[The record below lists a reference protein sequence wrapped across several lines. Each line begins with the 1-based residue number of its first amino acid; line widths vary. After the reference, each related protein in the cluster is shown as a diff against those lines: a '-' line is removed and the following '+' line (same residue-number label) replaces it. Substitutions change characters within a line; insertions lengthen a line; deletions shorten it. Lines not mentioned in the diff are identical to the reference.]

1 MYDVIIVGGGPAGL
15 SAALIL
21 GRCRRRVLLCDDGRP
36 RNAWSGHVHGFLTR
50 EGMAPADLRRL
61 GREQLLP
68 YETVE
73 VREVSVADVDN
84 LDGVFEAILE
94 DGSRCRSRKL
104 LLASGMVD
112 EWPAIEGAAPLY
124 GRSIFHCPYCDGWEL
139 RDQPIAILGRGRRG
153 RGLALE
159 LTAWSHDLVLCTDGP
174 PELFDADLARL
185 ARNGISVRE
194 EPIARVE
201 GTDGVLERIVFT
213 GGEQLPRRAIFF
225 NLGQHQRSSLPAK
238 FGCEF
243 TEAGAVR
250 TGAYEATALS
260 GFYIAGDASRLVQ
273 FAIVAAAEGAEAA
286 FAINTALLKE
296 ELH

>member
-73 VREVSVADVDN
+73 VREISVSDVDN
-84 LDGVFEAILE
+84 VDGIFEAILE

-104 LLASGMVD
+104 LLATGMVD
-112 EWPAIEGAAPLY
+112 VWPAIEGAAPLY

-159 LTAWSHDLVLCTDGP
+159 LTAWSDDLVLCTDGP
-174 PELFDADLARL
+174 AELSDADIARL
-185 ARNGISVRE
+185 ARNGIPVRE
-194 EPIARVE
+194 ERIVRVE
-201 GTDGVLERIVFT
+201 GTDGVLERIVFAS
-213 GGEQLPRRAIFF
+213 GEQLRRRAIFF
-225 NLGQHQRSSLPAK
+225 NLGQHQRSSLPEK

-260 GFYIAGDASRLVQ
+260 GLYIAGDASRLVQ

-286 FAINTALLKE
+286 FAINTDLLKE

>member
-1 MYDVIIVGGGPAGL
+1 
-15 SAALIL
+15 
-21 GRCRRRVLLCDDGRP
+21 
-36 RNAWSGHVHGFLTR
+36 
-50 EGMAPADLRRL
+50 MAPADLRRL
-61 GREQLLP
+61 GREQLRP

-73 VREVSVADVDN
+73 VREISVADVDN
-84 LDGVFEAILE
+84 IDGVFEAILE

-112 EWPAIEGAAPLY
+112 AWPAIEGASPLY
-124 GRSIFHCPYCDGWEL
+124 GRSIFHCPYCDGWEF

-174 PELFDADLARL
+174 AELSDVDAARL
-185 ARNGISVRE
+185 ARNGIPVRE

-201 GTDGVLERIVFT
+201 GTDGVLERIVFA
-213 GGEQLPRRAIFF
+213 GGEQLPRRAMFF
-225 NLGQHQRSSLPAK
+225 NLGQHQRSSLPEK

-260 GFYIAGDASRLVQ
+260 GLYIAGDASRLVQ

-296 ELH
+296 ELR